1 MDTYY
6 QILGITPGSSQLEVK
21 KAYFRLIRKYSPESD
36 PQQFQVIREAYEKLQ
51 KAATQEE
58 GPDFAPNDDPAAR
71 QFLMRI
77 EKCAQMGDNGQ
88 CMEICEDASK
98 YFPADL
104 HFLYLLTIFQRKCG
118 KTGKAVKTAEH
129 LAGMQPNNKWFQKEL
144 ALSYIERGFAKKAI
158 HACDKAYALG
168 CRETGF
174 ILGYSLECNVNRRYD
189 DGVKI
194 LLEFICQEKR
204 WRREEIRSLVEAY
217 VGLMS
222 MAVYTAEP
230 YTAEILGH
238 LQKTI
243 KNYKIYLQEYLL
255 QLVAMLISMSKKRSY
270 THEGYLLF
278 RESLLAMQHI
288 CTTREESEL
297 VDFAIVELGYQ
308 HILNDH
314 RLDEVFQYAYEAYFD
329 NQEED
334 EEIVRFSLA
343 DVQLCMIERQE
354 TVLDQIGIVRQEYPH
369 FYDKLHDFI
378 EKLQFKKNLIYL
390 KERLLKIYCQLEP
403 YISGGYYFAWYPQ
416 EKVRLEGKPI
426 SKGVTRHVYT
436 RSEKKISR
444 NAPCP
449 CGSGKKYKH
458 CCMTNLMLY

>member
-1 MDTYY
+1 M
-6 QILGITPGSSQLEVK
+6 
-21 KAYFRLIRKYSPESD
+21 
-36 PQQFQVIREAYEKLQ
+36 
-51 KAATQEE
+51 
-58 GPDFAPNDDPAAR
+58 
-71 QFLMRI
+71 
-77 EKCAQMGDNGQ
+77 
-88 CMEICEDASK
+88 
-98 YFPADL
+98 
-104 HFLYLLTIFQRKCG
+104 
-118 KTGKAVKTAEH
+118 
-129 LAGMQPNNKWFQKEL
+129 
-144 ALSYIERGFAKKAI
+144 
-158 HACDKAYALG
+158 
-168 CRETGF
+168 
-174 ILGYSLECNVNRRYD
+174 
-189 DGVKI
+189 
-194 LLEFICQEKR
+194 
-204 WRREEIRSLVEAY
+204 
-217 VGLMS
+217 
-222 MAVYTAEP
+222 
-230 YTAEILGH
+230 
-238 LQKTI
+238 
-243 KNYKIYLQEYLL
+243 QEYLL